1 MRILHIITNAELGGA
16 QSVVSELCLW
26 SAQAGHQVGVASQ
39 AAGPFWESL
48 DSRVERLPLPHMVK
62 ELSLLADLAVF
73 GEIRKA
79 IRDFGPDVIHLH
91 SSKAGVLGR
100 LAAGRLRRR
109 VVYTVHG
116 FDTILKAHRAFLP
129 LERVLQGLCGAVVAV
144 SEYDRRN
151 LAASGISRNLS
162 VIRNGARDWSGSLP
176 VDKGVAA
183 AMEAARAAGGAALCI
198 ARLAPPKRFDLFREA
213 AERLPGARFFWIG
226 NEVEVRG
233 LPPNLEMLG
242 SQPSAGAYAGHAD
255 VLVLLSDYEG
265 LPMSILEAL
274 SCGTPVVASAVGG
287 IAEALGGAI
296 GGGSGETVPN
306 EAGAAAAAIARYF
319 PGGDRHAPPGS
330 AARARIREGYLGGF
344 SVEAM
349 ARAYDGLYVQLAGLG
364 PKLDIARSI
373 PSC

>member
-1 MRILHIITNAELGGA
+1 
-16 QSVVSELCLW
+16 
-26 SAQAGHQVGVASQ
+26 
-39 AAGPFWESL
+39 
-48 DSRVERLPLPHMVK
+48 MVK
-62 ELSLLADLAVF
+62 ELSLAADLAVF

-116 FDTILKAHRAFLP
+116 FDTILKAHRFFLP

-162 VIRNGARDWSGSLP
+162 VIRNGARDWSGSPP
-176 VDKGVAA
+176 VDEGVAA
-183 AMEAARAAGGAALCI
+183 AMEAARASGGAVLCI

-213 AERLPGARFFWIG
+213 AERLPVARFFWIG
-226 NEVEVRG
+226 NEAEVGG

-242 SQPSAGAYAGHAD
+242 SRPSAGAYADHAD
-255 VLVLLSDYEG
+255 LLVLFSDYEG

-287 IAEALGGAI
+287 VAEALGD
-296 GGGSGETVPN
+296 GSGETVPN
-306 EAGAAAAAIARYF
+306 EARSAAAAIARYL
-319 PGGDRHAPPGS
+319 PGGDKYAPPGS
-330 AARARIREGYLGGF
+330 AARARIRERYLGSF

-349 ARAYDGLYVQLAGLG
+349 ARAYDGLYARLAGPC